1 MAYRNRP
8 IWIEDGAWVGAQ
20 AFVAPDVTV
29 GCDAVITAGS
39 IVNESLPAGMNL
51 QREPPAGPCAT
62 AGRNRKIRRGAS

>member
-39 IVNESLPAGMNL
+39 IVNESLPAGMICSGN
-51 QREPPAGPCAT
+51 PCRPL
-62 AGRNRKIRRGAS
+62 RNRWPEPED